1 MTKSVFAAVDRG
13 RIVLTP
19 YPYVVAPNALEPAL
33 YAELEA
39 AFPSFEKVVDG
50 RPLENNQVYLR
61 NAVEVIDDPE
71 IPAIWR
77 EFFSYHVSDAFFRE
91 MLDFWREPIAREYPD
106 LEQRFGKPLAQV
118 TTGLRRRG
126 VYKSEENFEA
136 DVMMDVQFG
145 VNSPVTAPS
154 TVRGPHVDKPEKLF
168 AALLYFRDPLDDAE
182 GGDLDLYRIGK
193 RRWHF
198 DGRRDLRDDMVERF
212 ETVRY
217 APNTLVAWLNTQR
230 SLHGV
235 TPRLRSTRPRRYV
248 NFIAECYRLA
258 TPGFFELKRSR
269 TGLAV
274 SALRR
279 ALGFRDA

>member
-1 MTKSVFAAVDRG
+1 MTKSVFAGVDRS
-13 RIVLTP
+13 RIVIEP
-19 YPYVVAPNALEPAL
+19 YPHVVAPNALDPAL

-50 RPLENNQVYLR
+50 RAIENNKVYLR

-71 IPAIWR
+71 MPAVWR
-77 EFFSYHVSDAFFRE
+77 EFFAYHASDAFFRE
-91 MLDFWREPIAREYPD
+91 MLEFWREPIAREYPD
-106 LEQRFGKPLAQV
+106 LERRFGKPLAQV
-118 TTGLRRRG
+118 TTGMRRRG
-126 VYKSEENFEA
+126 VYKTAENFDA

-182 GGDLDLYRIGK
+182 GGDLELYRVRT

-248 NFIAECYRLA
+248 NFIAECYRLT
-258 TPGFFELKRSR
+258 TPGFFEVKRSK
-269 TGLAV
+269 TGLAL
-274 SALRR
+274 SAVRR